1 MENYGERVINER
13 SCLSTLDETRKTSVN
28 SFFFLSPSSISD
40 LAPLAF
46 DSVLFR
52 WWIYI
57 YIYTTNRILLSSS
70 ICDNGSLSSTR
81 GISTFGNGGMKWN
94 QTLRRN
100 LHIRRFAVMQRLTGE
115 SFPRYGITEGNI
127 VRWWSFGGGRE
138 GKIVPVLWLRI
149 KSVLKRR

>member
-1 MENYGERVINER
+1 MENYAERVINER

-28 SFFFLSPSSISD
+28 SFFFSFPFQHFRSRSSR
-40 LAPLAF
+40 
-46 DSVLFR
+46 FR
-52 WWIYI
+52 QHPVSMMNI

-127 VRWWSFGGGRE
+127 VR
-138 GKIVPVLWLRI
+138 
-149 KSVLKRR
+149 